1 MDIIKSNEFNFLY
14 LINKCILL
22 FKYISNENQKN
33 ILIDIKI
40 FIHKLE
46 EKFSK
51 VNFSNNILKKN
62 KILEVLIEYF
72 KIIIEKKIYKLI
84 NNDNIINI
92 IDNVNNKAFEICNN
106 KINISN
112 LEIEKIDLEKV
123 NEKTKEE
130 IITLDKKNFSNF
142 YLLESVSTKNCINPI
157 INNNL
162 ENNEEYNSKKENNF
176 NIENIVDN
184 KIKKF
189 INEIENNIRNSL
201 KDYINHTEYVEYDL
215 DKKFNTRI
223 EKNNIF
229 IENKMRE
236 IMKELVNN
244 NKIITFI
251 NTSLKEQINE
261 IYKYVDNSKI
271 DKSENN
277 TEKIQNIINN
287 NINKLKNNIDKIEN
301 NIDKIENKIC
311 NKIDTNEKNTIYS
324 INKYKD
330 EIKNNLNIEL
340 DNKIKILSNI
350 FNENIQLIFQ
360 NLNTKIINNEKDLYK
375 IIDEKIYEYENKIKT
390 NNFKLFF
397 DKENNEI
404 KLLYLDD
411 LITST
416 KINIKGLIGPKGPPG
431 NQGDKGDTPIF
442 RNIMFT
448 ENNKLKFIIQ
458 DTKNIYEI
466 ISEGTFPLGPQGIK
480 GERGDPG
487 KTYLDL
493 KWDQDNVMRIDQDNK
508 DSLIFTKS
516 LCIGENSHCLKNN
529 SLSLGGGICYQNN
542 SIAIGNNSKTLDN
555 ESIAIFGSCI
565 GKKSFAYR
573 AENIDENIIQFGKKD
588 KNNYNVNSFNISS
601 KEINFDCDT
610 FNIKTNNYDNNKLS
624 EFENRI
630 ALIEKKIVDIYKKI

>member
-22 FKYISNENQKN
+22 FKYISNEHQKN

-72 KIIIEKKIYKLI
+72 KNIIEKKIYKLI
-84 NNDNIINI
+84 NNDSIITI

-106 KINISN
+106 KINTPDPGKDYNYMEGVI
-112 LEIEKIDLEKV
+112 
-123 NEKTKEE
+123 KECM
-130 IITLDKKNFSNF
+130 IPINNKNSYSQDNK
-142 YLLESVSTKNCINPI
+142 LESVFTKEYINLE

-251 NTSLKEQINE
+251 NTSLKQQMNE

-277 TEKIQNIINN
+277 TEKIENIINN
-287 NINKLKNNIDKIEN
+287 NINNNINKIKNNIELIEN
-301 NIDKIENKIC
+301 SIS
-311 NKIDTNEKNTIYS
+311 NKIDIIEKNSTNN
-324 INKYKD
+324 INKSKD

-431 NQGDKGDTPIF
+431 NHGDKGDTPIF

-573 AENIDENIIQFGKKD
+573 AENIDENIVQFGKKD
-588 KNNYNVNSFNISS
+588 KNNYNINSVNISS

>member
-22 FKYISNENQKN
+22 FKYISNEHQKN

-72 KIIIEKKIYKLI
+72 KNIIEKKIYKLI
-84 NNDNIINI
+84 NNDSIITI

-106 KINISN
+106 KINTPDPGKDYNYMEGVI
-112 LEIEKIDLEKV
+112 
-123 NEKTKEE
+123 KECM
-130 IITLDKKNFSNF
+130 IPINNKNSYSQDNK
-142 YLLESVSTKNCINPI
+142 LESVFTKEYINLE

-162 ENNEEYNSKKENNF
+162 ENNKEYIDKEVNIF
-176 NIENIVDN
+176 NIENIIDN

-189 INEIENNIRNSL
+189 INEIENNIKNSL

-251 NTSLKEQINE
+251 NTSLKQQMNE

-277 TEKIQNIINN
+277 TEKIENIINN
-287 NINKLKNNIDKIEN
+287 NINNNINKIKNNIELIEN
-301 NIDKIENKIC
+301 SIS
-311 NKIDTNEKNTIYS
+311 NKIDIIEKNSTNN
-324 INKYKD
+324 INKSKD

-466 ISEGTFPLGPQGIK
+466 ISEGNFPLGPQGIK

-573 AENIDENIIQFGKKD
+573 AENIDENIVQFGKKD
-588 KNNYNVNSFNISS
+588 KNNYNINSVNISS

-624 EFENRI
+624 EFENII